1 MLYVKGEVMVVRNRR
16 RSAEKEILSQRPKKL
31 VRACLPALEWLAE
44 AAGAKARIAI
54 VGQSRVLVENHRG
67 VMAFGPQCVR
77 VRTVQGSVSIRGE
90 ELVICELRCDG
101 LIVAGRIASIGLE
114 GGDSHA

>member
-44 AAGAKARIAI
+44 ASGAKARIAI

-101 LIVAGRIASIGLE
+101 LIVAGRIASIELE
-114 GGDSHA
+114 GGEAHA